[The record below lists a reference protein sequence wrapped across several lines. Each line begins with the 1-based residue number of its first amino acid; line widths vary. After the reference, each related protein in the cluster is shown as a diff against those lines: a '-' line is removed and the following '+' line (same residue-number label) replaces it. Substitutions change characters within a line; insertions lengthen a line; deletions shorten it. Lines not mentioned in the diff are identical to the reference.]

1 MKTSTTSATKTLLA
15 FTIALGTQIPSM
27 AGYETPADNVGA
39 TSTQAASKSMAQS
52 RSWVI
57 LKARID
63 KKVYAAGQPISVIL
77 TATNTS
83 KRGATLNFTSGQR
96 FDFSVYKAGSSE
108 TVYTW
113 SASRMFLQATGS
125 LTLKARQS
133 QTYDANIGD
142 EMGALQPG
150 KYRLVA
156 RLANS
161 PRTVVAAPV
170 FFEIAAPTL
179 KVTARTD
186 KTTYKVGEDV
196 KIFVAVTNRLKRE
209 NVADIRSGMIADFLI
224 SDENGAPIWNYT
236 ANLRFVRILGNT
248 AWKAG
253 ETKNLSATW
262 NGIALP
268 RETAG
273 TTVAPGRYRVQGVLS
288 TNPAVYSEPVYI
300 RITE

>member
-1 MKTSTTSATKTLLA
+1 MRTSTYKALLA
-15 FTIALGTQIPSM
+15 LTVAAGTQAQFAM
-27 AGYETPADNVGA
+27 AGEGTPVRNSIETTTHSA
-39 TSTQAASKSMAQS
+39 MQS
-52 RSWVI
+52 RSWVM
-57 LKARID
+57 LKARTD

-113 SASRMFLQATGS
+113 SASRMFAQALGS

-133 QTYDANIGD
+133 QTYDANIGE

-156 RLANS
+156 RLTNS
-161 PRTVVAAPV
+161 PRPIVAAPIH
-170 FFEIAAPTL
+170 FEIAAPTL

-186 KTTYKVGEDV
+186 KTTYKVGEEV

-209 NVADIRSGMIADFLI
+209 NVADIRSGMIADFLV

-236 ANLRFVRILGNT
+236 ANLRFVRILGET
-248 AWKAG
+248 SWKAG

-268 RETAG
+268 RETVG
-273 TTVAPGRYRVQGVLS
+273 GLVKPGRYRVQGVLQ
-288 TNPAVYSEPVYI
+288 TDPNVVSEPVFI
-300 RITE
+300 QITN